1 MVGGRGRGR
10 EGRGKGRGR
19 GGARQ
24 VVCPGARAGSRRA
37 WGKEKKS
44 EGKGRAIKTPLLNAL
59 ATGLVPD
66 VPSHKSRR
74 SVDIYDRYTPILQ
87 PHWALTADHTVCCK
101 GDDANQWRKPK
112 FDPSPRSN
120 PIATVIKVGSG
131 DYVVDPYTCA
141 KVRHDPPRGFV
152 SAHAWL
158 CAPKRVTF
166 FRFSVFL
173 GFLQLATAKAPRSIL
188 MQNMP
193 QHAVPCKDVLLRG
206 RDHKI

>member
-1 MVGGRGRGR
+1 MGGKEKEGMVGGRGRGR

-87 PHWALTADHTVCCK
+87 PH
-101 GDDANQWRKPK
+101 
-112 FDPSPRSN
+112 
-120 PIATVIKVGSG
+120 
-131 DYVVDPYTCA
+131 
-141 KVRHDPPRGFV
+141 
-152 SAHAWL
+152 
-158 CAPKRVTF
+158 
-166 FRFSVFL
+166 
-173 GFLQLATAKAPRSIL
+173 
-188 MQNMP
+188 
-193 QHAVPCKDVLLRG
+193 
-206 RDHKI
+206 